1 MRRYLIAT
9 MAAVTTSLGLVHPLA
24 SAAIPA
30 PPAKAAPPPAQT
42 EADAVRQARE
52 TGHPV
57 QVEAQT
63 TETRQVLANPNGT
76 FTLRANQRAVRVR
89 RNGAWTPVDPT
100 LRPNPDGTLSP
111 AASTQDMA
119 FSGGG
124 TAPLVTVRHGALA
137 LAFSWP
143 APLPAPTVAGDTAT
157 YSSVLPGVDPQL
169 RAEGDSYS
177 QVLVGPDATAA
188 AGL

>member
-1 MRRYLIAT
+1 
-9 MAAVTTSLGLVHPLA
+9 
-24 SAAIPA
+24 
-30 PPAKAAPPPAQT
+30 
-42 EADAVRQARE
+42 
-52 TGHPV
+52 
-57 QVEAQT
+57 
-63 TETRQVLANPNGT
+63 
-76 FTLRANQRAVRVR
+76 
-89 RNGAWTPVDPT
+89 NGAWTPVDPT

-157 YSSVLPGVDPQL
+157 YSSVLPGVDLQL

-177 QVLVGPDATAA
+177 QVLVVHDARAA
-188 AGL
+188 AGLAQLRLTATGTGLTLGVTADGSLSAADAA